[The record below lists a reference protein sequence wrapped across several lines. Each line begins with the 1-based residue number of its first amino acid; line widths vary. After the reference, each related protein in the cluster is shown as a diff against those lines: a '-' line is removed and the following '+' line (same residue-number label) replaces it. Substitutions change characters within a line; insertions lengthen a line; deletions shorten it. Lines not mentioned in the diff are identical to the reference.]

1 MQKEM
6 IPVIAV
12 VGPTASGK
20 TELAIRLAQRFDGEV
35 VSADSMQIYRGLPI
49 STAQPSQE
57 EMCGVPHHLLAF
69 LDWDKPFS
77 VADYVTLAGQV
88 IREIRARGHLP
99 IVVGGTGLYVSSLL
113 HNISFSEEPRDNA
126 LRAERSSVHSR
137 KGRSFFWKS
146 CAVWIRRQRHAF
158 PAGM

>member
-1 MQKEM
+1 MQTEM
-6 IPVIAV
+6 IPVVAV

-20 TELAIRLAQRFDGEV
+20 TELAIQLAKRFDGEV

-49 STAQPSQE
+49 STAQPSRE
-57 EMCGVPHHLLAF
+57 EMDGVPHHLLAF

-88 IREIRARGHLP
+88 IREIRARGRLP

-113 HNISFSEEPRDNA
+113 HHISFS
-126 LRAERSSVHSR
+126 
-137 KGRSFFWKS
+137 
-146 CAVWIRRQRHAF
+146 
-158 PAGM
+158 